1 MHSNVFLIFNPFV
14 DELAP
19 AYNKLLISNLSLY
32 RVKDK
37 QLIMQIKMSLT
48 RNFMN
53 GSTLYLDCSLDQ

>member
-19 AYNKLLISNLSLY
+19 AYIKLLISNLSLY

-53 GSTLYLDCSLDQ
+53 GSTL